1 MRLIHTFRPAEL
13 LVVAKMAYPISYPA
27 LHPQYEDVNTSGQ
40 TMALMNSLMNIQKMK
55 DDKAR
60 QELQDRID
68 AEDRARRI
76 AEENFK
82 SDIEVAD
89 LAQKI
94 HGLTARGM
102 MPDISGGDQVAM
114 PVGGNVS
121 PQEDLGLQS
130 AVPQGAPSA
139 VPLGTGL
146 QGSQVTQKKVAA
158 PKVSIRLPGGGS
170 MSLPLMDKEEIA
182 GQAIQR
188 DIDSGKLIDAE
199 SPEIQAAL
207 RELPPGLAA
216 LIKVG
221 SVKGPDGKTY
231 ISTSGLSGAAGAL
244 AKTPTAK
251 SEWGQPFTG
260 PDDVSYQRNTD
271 TGEIRRTPGVG
282 RAPDKDT
289 TKGKFVTMKTPDGK
303 QLRVWA
309 TNEQIASAPPGTYT
323 DEKPPKAN
331 APGIRAN
338 LLRGIDRMG
347 ELIAQSDAAV
357 AAGKPGMT
365 TGFIRGNISKEI
377 KERKGP
383 SAGQDPEYEF
393 DRLGD
398 QMVDLVYEKS
408 GKQINENEMRIIRRQ
423 IPSRGRDNLAE
434 QFRIWSQTVN
444 TILNKYGTSLDGPD
458 IDPNTKMPVVEGEA
472 SEGGAVGPP
481 PNLEDIIKRHGG
493 K

>member
-1 MRLIHTFRPAEL
+1 
-13 LVVAKMAYPISYPA
+13 MAYPISYPA

-40 TMALMNSLMNIQKMK
+40 TIALMNSLMNIQKMK

-60 QELQDRID
+60 RELQDRID
-68 AEDRARRI
+68 ADDRARRI
-76 AEENFK
+76 AEENFN
-82 SDIEVAD
+82 SDIKVAE

-94 HGLTARGM
+94 HGLTAREM

-139 VPLGTGL
+139 VPLGAGL

-158 PKVSIRLPGGGS
+158 PKVSIRLPGSGS
-170 MSLPLMDKEEIA
+170 MSLPLMDREEIA

-188 DIDSGKLIDAE
+188 DIDSGKLIDSE

-260 PDDVSYQRNTD
+260 PDDVSYQRNTE
-271 TGEIRRTPGVG
+271 TGEIRFTPGVG

-289 TKGKFVTMKTPDGK
+289 TKGKFVTLNTPDGK
-303 QLRVWA
+303 QLRVFA

-323 DEKPPKAN
+323 DEKPPKVSN
-331 APGIRAN
+331 AGIRSN
-338 LLRGIDRMG
+338 LLRGIERMG
-347 ELIAQSDAAV
+347 ELISQSDAAV

-365 TGFIRGNISKEI
+365 TGFIQGNVSKMV
-377 KERKGP
+377 KEKTGP
-383 SAGQDPEYEF
+383 SAGGQDPEYEF

-398 QMVDLVYEKS
+398 QMIDLVYEKS
-408 GKQINENEMRIIRRQ
+408 GKQINQTEMDIIRRQ
-423 IPSRGRDNLAE
+423 IPSRGRDNLSE
-434 QFRIWSQTVN
+434 QFRIWGDTVN
-444 TILNKYGTSLDGPD
+444 GILQKYGTSLNGPD
-458 IDPNTKMPVVEGEA
+458 IDYKTKAPIVEGEA
-472 SEGGAVGPP
+472 GEGGTVGPP
-481 PNLEDIIKRHGG
+481 PNIEDIIKRYGG